1 MCKVINFN
9 EHRGNKDAKGEAG
22 KVRQVKKGVEKKNT
36 GRLSTEA
43 LTKEYVQNG
52 KSVLKLV
59 LYIIEQYGCFYNS
72 DTLFEETKRDVRY
85 CEICPEIENKRL
97 KAPIAVKIK
106 GEWHAVEV
114 ITNSSSD
121 AAFKKKWETIGN
133 YNVKG
138 FCVDV
143 SDLGR
148 SEMTYWLDRKEQ
160 DVWLGTIVEKV
171 HDLYFYNK
179 WILSFERISIV
190 EINGEDTRIRCIYK
204 MKELSLPDYVIL
216 EGTEIDTGD
225 KHMLLLYKG
234 NKKKKYAEYYCE
246 KYADAGIPLFYA
258 KWRSNMTK
266 DWKSEMMNGSRVIY
280 RSLRGN

>member
-9 EHRGNKDAKGEAG
+9 EYRGNKDTKKSVK
-22 KVRQVKKGVEKKNT
+22 KVEQVKKYVEKRDT
-36 GRLSTEA
+36 GGLSTEA
-43 LTKEYVQNG
+43 LIKEYVQNG

-85 CEICPEIENKRL
+85 CDICPEIENKRL
-97 KAPIAVKIK
+97 KAPLAVKIK
-106 GEWHAVEV
+106 GEWYAVEV
-114 ITNSSSD
+114 LTNSSSD
-121 AAFKKKWETIGN
+121 AAFRKKWEVIGN
-133 YNVKG
+133 HNVKG
-138 FCVDV
+138 FRVEV
-143 SDLGR
+143 LALGQ
-148 SEMTYWLDRKEQ
+148 SGMTYWLDRKEQ
-160 DVWLGTIVEKV
+160 DIWLGTIVEQI

-179 WILSFERISIV
+179 RAVPFERMSIV

-216 EGTEIDTGD
+216 EGTETDTGD
-225 KHMLLLYKG
+225 KHMLLLHKG

-258 KWRSNMTK
+258 RWRSGITN